1 MLAKKLDVPMISG
14 SDTHQA
20 VQYGCVRTKF
30 SHSIETV
37 QELYEEM
44 KKGNYEI
51 VISPNASF
59 QVKTA
64 GILKK
69 ALKEIHNLGG
79 DYVSVLVNQNNE

>member
-1 MLAKKLDVPMISG
+1 MDVFVRSFHIVLKL
-14 SDTHQA
+14 
-20 VQYGCVRTKF
+20 CKN
-30 SHSIETV
+30 
-37 QELYEEM
+37 EEM

>member
-1 MLAKKLDVPMISG
+1 
-14 SDTHQA
+14 
-20 VQYGCVRTKF
+20 
-30 SHSIETV
+30 
-37 QELYEEM
+37 M